1 MNQKRKKHRKVRW
14 NLTWFLGSSM
24 QHRWADTLLRQAQ
37 PFHLKIFLLYVR
49 KL

>member
-14 NLTWFLGSSM
+14 NLTWFQGSSM

-37 PFHLKIFLLYVR
+37 PLHLKIFLLYAR